1 MPMSEAAMSDRGET
15 TPESASSAKPMAG
28 DLATIR
34 GLTRE
39 YVSSAGLFSMK
50 RTMRAVND
58 VSLDVPR
65 GKVTGVVGESG
76 CGKST
81 LARLVLRLIDSTSG
95 TVAVNGVDLGSLTAR
110 ELRKLRRN
118 MQMVFQDPY
127 SAIDPRYT
135 IRDALLEPFQIQ
147 GVGFGAAGP
156 VGAIDE
162 LIARVGLSPRLA
174 GSYPHQLSG
183 GQKQRVGIARALALK
198 PSFVVLDEPTAS
210 LDVSIQAQIIGLLE
224 QLKHELGLTYL
235 FISHDLSLVRYFC
248 DRIVVM
254 YLGRVVE
261 ILPDARARPR
271 HHYSLALMDSHFE
284 PDPKRRKVVTRLAGE
299 IPSPFDLPPGCA
311 FAARCPAAT
320 GLCTRERPL
329 LTGDAA
335 GHQAACH
342 HPAG

>member
-1 MPMSEAAMSDRGET
+1 MPDLLSDN
-15 TPESASSAKPMAG
+15 
-28 DLATIR
+28 LVTIR

-39 YVSSAGLFSMK
+39 YSSSSGLFGPK
-50 RTMRAVND
+50 RSMRAVND

-81 LARLVLRLIDSTSG
+81 LARLVLRLIDATAG
-95 TVAVNGVDLGSLTAR
+95 TVSVNGVDLGSLSTSD
-110 ELRKLRRN
+110 LRKLRRN

-127 SAIDPRYT
+127 SAIDPRYS
-135 IRDALLEPFQIQ
+135 IRAALLEPFKVQ
-147 GVGFGAAGP
+147 GVPLTNSEAKTT
-156 VGAIDE
+156 IEE
-162 LIARVGLSPRLA
+162 LIAKVGLSPRMA
-174 GSYPHQLSG
+174 DSYPHQLSG

-198 PSFVVLDEPTAS
+198 PSFLVLDEPTAS

-224 QLKHELGLTYL
+224 ALKQELGLTYL

-261 ILPDARARPR
+261 ILPNARAEPR
-271 HHYSLALMDSHFE
+271 HHYARALMDSHFE
-284 PDPKRRKVVTRLAGE
+284 PEPKRRKVVTRLAGE
-299 IPSPFDLPPGCA
+299 IPSPFNLPPGCA
-311 FAARCPAAT
+311 FAERCPAASNQCRT
-320 GLCTRERPL
+320 ERPL
-329 LTGDAA
+329 LSTGVD
-335 GHQAACH
+335 GHQVACH

>member
-1 MPMSEAAMSDRGET
+1 MPD
-15 TPESASSAKPMAG
+15 SATDA
-28 DLATIR
+28 LVTIR

-39 YVSSAGLFSMK
+39 YTSSSGLFGPK

-81 LARLVLRLIDSTSG
+81 LARLVLRLIDASAGHVTF
-95 TVAVNGVDLGSLTAR
+95 NGVNLGSLSTA

-135 IRDALLEPFQIQ
+135 IRDALLEPFHVQ
-147 GVGFGAAGP
+147 GVALKGADAG
-156 VGAIDE
+156 AMIEE
-162 LIARVGLSPRLA
+162 LIAKVGLSPRMA
-174 GSYPHQLSG
+174 DSYPHQLSG

-198 PSFVVLDEPTAS
+198 PSFLVLDEPTAS

-224 QLKHELGLTYL
+224 SLKQELGLTYL

-254 YLGRVVE
+254 YLGRIVE
-261 ILPDARARPR
+261 ILPDARAEPR
-271 HHYSLALMDSHFE
+271 HHYARALMDSHFE
-284 PDPKRRKVVTRLAGE
+284 PDPKRRKVVLRLAGE
-299 IPSPFDLPPGCA
+299 IPSPFNLPPGCA
-311 FAARCPAAT
+311 FAERCPAAT
-320 GLCTRERPL
+320 DLCRRERPL
-329 LTGDAA
+329 LSVGDD
-335 GHQAACH
+335 GHHVACH

>member
-1 MPMSEAAMSDRGET
+1 MPDLT
-15 TPESASSAKPMAG
+15 T
-28 DLATIR
+28 DNLVTIR

-39 YVSSAGLFSMK
+39 YSSSSGLFGPRRS
-50 RTMRAVND
+50 MRAVNE

-81 LARLVLRLIDSTSG
+81 LARLVLRLIDATAG
-95 TVAVNGVDLGSLTAR
+95 TVTVNGVDLGTLSTPD
-110 ELRKLRRN
+110 LRKLRRN

-127 SAIDPRYT
+127 SAIDPRYS
-135 IRDALLEPFQIQ
+135 IRDALLEPFKVQ
-147 GVGFGAAGP
+147 GVALTGAEAK
-156 VGAIDE
+156 ATIEE
-162 LIARVGLSPRLA
+162 LIAKVGLSPRMA
-174 GSYPHQLSG
+174 DSYPHQLSG

-198 PSFVVLDEPTAS
+198 PSFLVLDEPTAS

-224 QLKHELGLTYL
+224 ALKQELGLTYL

-261 ILPDARARPR
+261 ILPNARTEAR
-271 HHYSLALMDSHFE
+271 HHYSRALMDSHFE

-299 IPSPFDLPPGCA
+299 IPSPFNLPPGCA
-311 FAARCPAAT
+311 FAERCPAAT
-320 GLCTRERPL
+320 ELCRRERPQL
-329 LTGDAA
+329 STGTD
-335 GHQAACH
+335 GHQVACH
-342 HPAG
+342 HPA